1 MYYQFSFPGVSLPR
15 GVRRR
20 ADRELVGA
28 GLAEEVCATMP
39 GLSASTAILLAS
51 ALQLAAARA
60 PASGPAPDSTAVIA
74 VARPP
79 AGPDPGL
86 AELAHR
92 LRAALRSRSEEV
104 LDLHETR
111 ARLLGP
117 APAGSLAELDR
128 LHAAALAAF
137 EQGDFDRAAR
147 SLRAILDGLER
158 LPESPEAYAR
168 QTRATIRLAYV
179 ERIRQRPA
187 VAAQLMERL
196 AATDPAFAVDEVQY
210 PPSVRQAFEEARHR
224 VAVRPRATLTVSSTG
239 CRATAFLNGR
249 KLGATPVSLRLPP
262 GRYRVGGASE
272 TLRAP
277 STMVQL
283 GTIDLA
289 HDLDLGL
296 AEALRADA
304 GPGLAL
310 EPEQRAAGIAR
321 AGARLGV
328 ARVAAVNLLAEGEV
342 QQLEGALHEVRSGA
356 VVRQGRVRLA
366 SGSATSSDL
375 EALARYLL
383 TGRYSPGVNPVAN
396 PDPTPLGPLPLAR
409 AGALPP
415 SLPLLEL
422 TSPGP
427 PPLLLKS
434 PAPSGGESRRRWL
447 RPAAY
452 AAGAVALGLAGVAT
466 WQAVS
471 SRNGFRT
478 ADGMLGP
485 TGALLPTAD
494 PAGYRRT
501 RGAAESS
508 RTAAYICAG
517 SAATFAI
524 AAGVLGYLSWDEQG
538 APVVRF

>member
-1 MYYQFSFPGVSLPR
+1 
-15 GVRRR
+15 
-20 ADRELVGA
+20 
-28 GLAEEVCATMP
+28 MP

-51 ALQLAAARA
+51 TLQVAAARA

-79 AGPDPGL
+79 AGPDPSL

-92 LRAALRSRSEEV
+92 LRSALRARSEEV

-128 LHAAALAAF
+128 LHAAALVAF
-137 EQGDFDRAAR
+137 EQGDFVRAAR

-196 AATDPAFAVDEVQY
+196 AATEPAFAVDEVQY

-224 VAVRPRATLTVSSTG
+224 LAARPRATLTISSTG

-249 KLGATPVSLRLPP
+249 KVGTTPVSLRLPP

-272 TLRAP
+272 TVRAP
-277 STMVQL
+277 STLIQL
-283 GTIDLA
+283 GTVDLA

-296 AEALRADA
+296 AEALRPDA

-328 ARVAAVNLLAEGEV
+328 ARVAAVNLLAEGNI
-342 QQLEGALHEVRSGA
+342 QQLEGALHAVRGG

-366 SGSATSSDL
+366 AGSATSSDL

-383 TGRYSPGVNPVAN
+383 TGHSSPGVNPVAS
-396 PDPTPLGPLPLAR
+396 PDPTPLGPLPVAR
-409 AGALPP
+409 AGALSP

-434 PAPSGGESRRRWL
+434 PAPSGGDSRRRWL

-466 WQAVS
+466 WQAIS

-494 PAGYRRT
+494 PASYGRT
-501 RGAAESS
+501 RGAAEDS
-508 RTAAYICAG
+508 RRAAYICAG
-517 SAATFAI
+517 SAAAFAV
-524 AAGVLGYLSWDEQG
+524 AAGVLGYLSWDDEG
-538 APVVRF
+538 TPVVRF